1 MGIIVAIDGPAG
13 AGKSTTSREVAKI
26 LGFLYI
32 DTGAMYRAVGLK
44 LKELGLSLSDK
55 GKIIDIAK
63 NSKIDFKWEN
73 GELKVFLDNR
83 DVTND
88 IRTNGIGRIAS
99 AVSVIPEVRDMLV
112 AQQREYGKK
121 YDIVMEGRDIGTN
134 VFPGADVKIYMEA
147 SVEERAKRR
156 MLDYKKIGKEIS
168 MEEVIEEIKERDHRD
183 SSRSYAPLKKAKD
196 AIVIDTTNM
205 SFDEQVKKI
214 VEIIKDRCLKGG
226 E

>member
-73 GELKVFLDNR
+73 GEIKVFLDNR
-83 DVTND
+83 DVTID
-88 IRTNGIGRIAS
+88 IRTNEIGQIAS